1 MFRLLR
7 PRPQQCLRG
16 VVVRHN
22 STAAPTAPP
31 LLFKI
36 KSDLK
41 DAMRA
46 KDTARLNVLRA
57 IISETNNAAK
67 TSSPIKTDI
76 QLLKLLNKRTNA
88 LLGAKG
94 EYLAA
99 DRADLVENANK
110 EIEVL
115 EGYAGMV
122 EMISNE
128 EVRAAVSRTIEDMKK
143 SGKLVVIGTVIKTL
157 VRPGGLLEGKPVH
170 VGEISKIARE
180 LIS

>member
-1 MFRLLR
+1 MFRSLR
-7 PRPQQCLRG
+7 SRPQQCLRG

-46 KDTARLNVLRA
+46 RDTARLNVLRA

-67 TSSPIKTDI
+67 TPSPIKTDI
-76 QLLKLLNKRTNA
+76 QLLKLLNKRTAA
-88 LLGAKG
+88 LKDAKG
-94 EYLAA
+94 EYLEAG
-99 DRADLVENANK
+99 RADLIENANK
-110 EIEVL
+110 ELEVL
-115 EGYAGMV
+115 ERYASQV
-122 EMISNE
+122 ETISNE
-128 EVRAAVSRTIEDMKK
+128 EVRAAVSRAIEKMKN
-143 SGKLVVIGTVIKTL
+143 SGEKIAIGTVIKAL
-157 VRPGGLLEGKPVH
+157 VGPGGSLEGKPVQ
-170 VGEISKIARE
+170 VGEISKIAKE

>member
-7 PRPQQCLRG
+7 PRPQHCLRG
-16 VVVRHN
+16 VVRYN

-41 DAMRA
+41 DALKA

-76 QLLKLLNKRTNA
+76 QLLKLLNKRAAA
-88 LLGAKG
+88 LKDAKG
-94 EYLAA
+94 EYLEAG
-99 DRADLVENANK
+99 RADLIENANK
-110 EIEVL
+110 ELKVL
-115 EGYAGMV
+115 EGYAGQV
-122 EMISNE
+122 ETISNE
-128 EVRAAVSRTIEDMKK
+128 EVRAAVTRVIENMKS
-143 SGKLVVIGTVIKTL
+143 SGKNISIGTVIKAL
-157 VRPGGLLEGKPVH
+157 VGHGGSLHGKPVQ
-170 VGEISKIARE
+170 VGEISKIAKE